1 LQLEKPGGAQARSAY
16 GHLLCGAMKW
26 FALVEVK
33 IGQVL
38 RQVPGCGS
46 PLLEILKTQQDEA
59 VDLDLKNI

>member
-1 LQLEKPGGAQARSAY
+1 LELGKPGGAQARSAY

-38 RQVPGCGS
+38 RQVPGCGIS
-46 PLLEILKTQQDEA
+46 IAGDTQNPA
-59 VDLDLKNI
+59 R